1 MKFAKNS
8 IEKQIHRFIFWRE
21 NRMSKEDERKI
32 IGAIETIDQAVDV
45 SRETI
50 KVSIEDKEDN
60 PLSWVMLG
68 ILTQLDIIRQSTNIV
83 DDIAW

>member
-1 MKFAKNS
+1 
-8 IEKQIHRFIFWRE
+8 
-21 NRMSKEDERKI
+21 MSKEDERKI

>member
-1 MKFAKNS
+1 
-8 IEKQIHRFIFWRE
+8 
-21 NRMSKEDERKI
+21 MSKEDERKI

-83 DDIAW
+83 DDIAG

>member
-1 MKFAKNS
+1 
-8 IEKQIHRFIFWRE
+8 
-21 NRMSKEDERKI
+21 MSKEDERKI

-68 ILTQLDIIRQSTNIV
+68 ILTQLDIIRQSTNIF
-83 DDIAW
+83 DDIAG